1 MSAQFAGEKSCLLNV
16 VLAMAILALI
26 WRVHLAVYVIRLP

>member
-1 MSAQFAGEKSCLLNV
+1 MSAQFAGEKSILLDV

-26 WRVHLAVYVIRLP
+26 